1 MSHHQWWLRLNQRR
15 RTHGYAFRLWS
26 PSGCLLLF
34 AFFRLSYFLMQ
45 TGIGAC
51 SRSKNAAKNAKKKA
65 KAAAAKKAAAEQA
78 AVGASDAREERV
90 EKLQEPGDAPTPA
103 PAPAPAPVDPAKE
116 AKKIQKKLRQI
127 EQLEEK
133 QAGGATLEEPQ
144 LAKLATKSEL
154 EAQLAALG
162 V

>member
-1 MSHHQWWLRLNQRR
+1 MVLSRMRSRSEFSNPDNLLGPYFCDPFVAICGLVYRGMLRSCGLA
-15 RTHGYAFRLWS
+15 H
-26 PSGCLLLF
+26 
-34 AFFRLSYFLMQ
+34 
-45 TGIGAC
+45 

-78 AVGASDAREERV
+78 AAAGANGAREERV
-90 EKLQEPGDAPTPA
+90 EMLQEPGDTPA
-103 PAPAPAPVDPAKE
+103 PAPAPSDPAKE

-133 QAGGATLEEPQ
+133 QAGGTKLEDTQ
-144 LAKLATKSEL
+144 LAKLATKADL